1 MTTTLLA
8 AEASSTELVSLF
20 WVVLV
25 VFAAPVLSSLTR
37 SLVPGVVLLLV
48 GGMLVGPNGFGLAVE
63 SGGVAMLAELGLGML
78 FLLAGFELEVSSV
91 TGRGGRRAAGTWLVS
106 MILAAGVGWLVSGR
120 WETSVAIGLLL
131 TSTAVGTL
139 LPILKGAGHDGTPVG
154 RAVLTHG
161 AVGELGP
168 VLVMA
173 VLLGT
178 RSVGSSL
185 VAVGLFFAAALVTL
199 VVPAHLL
206 RIPGLGRAL
215 VRGTTTT
222 SQLAMRTVLLLLA
235 AMMVVA
241 TVFGLDVVLG
251 AFAAGIILRRLVDVL
266 ADQLRPGD
274 EVPGRGLAEVLTHQL
289 ETVGYSVFIPVFF
302 VVSGMA
308 ISVNAVAAAP
318 GILVAAV
325 ASMLVI
331 RGGGVWVS
339 ETLVRNSPGLTTTRE
354 RARVGLYAATGLPI
368 IVAVTGVAVDNGLL
382 GAEISSVLVAAGAVT
397 VLVFPML
404 AELVRTLDDR
414 PDRSRRRAS
423 GPEGPPIGSV
433 RRGDELPDATDT
445 TTTK

>member
-1 MTTTLLA
+1 LTTTLLA
-8 AEASSTELVSLF
+8 AEASSTELISLF
-20 WVVLV
+20 WVVLA
-25 VFAAPVLSSLTR
+25 VFAAPLVSSLTR
-37 SLVPGVVLLLV
+37 SLVPGVVMLLV

-63 SGGVAMLAELGLGML
+63 TGGVAMLAELGLGML

-106 MILAAGVGWLVSGR
+106 MVLAAGVGWLVSGR

-139 LPILKGAGHDGTPVG
+139 LPILKGAGHDTTPVG

-161 AVGELGP
+161 AIGELGP

-178 RSVGSSL
+178 RSIGSSL
-185 VAVGLFFAAALVTL
+185 VAVGLFFAAALVVL
-199 VVPAHLL
+199 VVPARLL
-206 RIPGLGRAL
+206 RVRGLGRAL
-215 VRGTTTT
+215 VRGTSTT

-266 ADQLRPGD
+266 ADQLRASD
-274 EVPGRGLAEVLTHQL
+274 EDPDRGLAEVLTHQL

-308 ISVNAVAAAP
+308 ISVAAVADAP
-318 GILVAAV
+318 WILVAAV

-331 RGGGVWVS
+331 RGGGVWLS
-339 ETLVRNSPGLTTTRE
+339 ERVLRTSPGLTTTRE

-368 IVAVTGVAVDNGLL
+368 IVAVTQVAVDNGLM
-382 GAEISSVLVAAGAVT
+382 AARISSVLVAAGAVT
-397 VLVFPML
+397 VLLFPLL
-404 AELVRTLDDR
+404 AELVR
-414 PDRSRRRAS
+414 A
-423 GPEGPPIGSV
+423 G
-433 RRGDELPDATDT
+433 T
-445 TTTK
+445 TTETEETKETEETTTR

>member
-20 WVVLV
+20 WIVLA

-37 SLVPGVVLLLV
+37 SLVPGVVVLLA
-48 GGMLVGPNGFGLAVE
+48 GGMLVGPNGLGLAVE

-78 FLLAGFELEVSSV
+78 FLLAGFELDVASA
-91 TGRGGRRAAGTWLVS
+91 TGRGGRRAAGTWVAS
-106 MILAAGVGWLVSGR
+106 MVLAAGVGWLVSGR
-120 WETSVAIGLLL
+120 WETAVAIGLLL

-139 LPILKGAGHDGTPVG
+139 LPILKGAGHDTTPVG

-161 AVGELGP
+161 AIGELGP

-178 RSVGSSL
+178 RSIGSSL
-185 VAVGLFFAAALVTL
+185 VAVALFFAAALVTL
-199 VVPAHLL
+199 VVPARLL

-215 VRGTTTT
+215 VSGTSTT

-251 AFAAGIILRRLVDVL
+251 AFAAGIILRRLVDAL
-266 ADQLRPGD
+266 ADQLRASD
-274 EVPGRGLAEVLTHQL
+274 ENPARDLAEVLTHQL

-308 ISVNAVAAAP
+308 ISVGAVAAAP
-318 GILVAAV
+318 WVLVAAV
-325 ASMLVI
+325 ASMLGL
-331 RGGGVWVS
+331 RGGGVWLS
-339 ETLVRNSPGLTTTRE
+339 ERVLRTSPGLTTGRE

-368 IVAVTGVAVDNGLL
+368 IVAVTQVAVDNGLMA
-382 GAEISSVLVAAGAVT
+382 AEISSVLVAAGAVT
-397 VLVFPML
+397 VLLFPLL
-404 AELVRTLDDR
+404 AELVRAGTT
-414 PDRSRRRAS
+414 
-423 GPEGPPIGSV
+423 
-433 RRGDELPDATDT
+433 TDT
-445 TTTK
+445 TTR